1 MTRATKPKLPPA
13 KDWRNRNIADWN
25 TTTFTEFLRDRHT
38 ELYGIAYVP
47 GRGGWRMEQGVIKR
61 MVGEHGT
68 WVVRRFIDGCFRD
81 YVPKPEYPGLNF
93 TFMYTYMR
101 DRVLPKVL
109 AEVRREGMRGQ
120 AVVCVPSAEEIAD
133 WL

>member
-1 MTRATKPKLPPA
+1 MTRVTKPKLPPA

-25 TTTFTEFLRDRHT
+25 TVSFTEFLRDRHT

-61 MVGEHGT
+61 MVGEHGVQ
-68 WVVRRFIDGCFRD
+68 VVRKFIDGCFRD
-81 YVPKPEYPGLNF
+81 YVPKAEYPGLNF

-109 AEVRREGMRGQ
+109 AEVRREEMRGQ
-120 AVVCVPSAEEIAD
+120 AVVSAPSAEEIAE

>member
-1 MTRATKPKLPPA
+1 MAKLPNA
-13 KDWRNRNIADWN
+13 KDWRNRPIETWN
-25 TTTFTEFLRDRHT
+25 ALSITEYLRHCHT

-61 MVGEHGT
+61 MVGEHGAE
-68 WVVRRFIDGCFRD
+68 VVRRFIDGCFRE
-81 YVPKPEYPGLNF
+81 YRPKRDYPGLSF

-109 AEVRREGMRGQ
+109 AETRREEVT
-120 AVVCVPSAEEIAD
+120 VVDAPSTEEIAE